1 MWDTLAGDEIIE
13 KTKKALEANGIK
25 VIVVEN
31 GREAKE
37 KALALIEKGAMV
49 MTATSTTAQQ
59 IGLDSAID
67 DSEEFESLRKKIMAL
82 PQSDQRAQA
91 RRINSAPD
99 YVVGSVHA
107 VTEDGQVVLSLPTPV
122 ASWGHT
128 LLQQPRSFGW

>member
-67 DSEEFESLRKKIMAL
+67 DS
-82 PQSDQRAQA
+82 
-91 RRINSAPD
+91 
-99 YVVGSVHA
+99 
-107 VTEDGQVVLSLPTPV
+107 
-122 ASWGHT
+122 
-128 LLQQPRSFGW
+128 